1 MKTFWDERFAAKE
14 YIYGEEPNK
23 YFAKKIKQLQPGRLL
38 LPMEGEGRNAVF
50 AASLGWEVDAFDS
63 SVEAIGKAQA
73 LAAAQGVELNY
84 KHCRVEDYDWTVE
97 KYDLIALIFAHLPPA
112 ERMNMHKSVSNSLR
126 PGGTLILELF
136 HPDQLGRT
144 SGGPKVQEMLY
155 SPDLLKDDFPGIEYS
170 ALNRVETTLSEGS
183 YHQGKAILT
192 RGIGTKIKR

>member
-1 MKTFWDERFAAKE
+1 MKTFWDERFADKE
-14 YIYGEEPNK
+14 YIYGEKPNR

-50 AASLGWEVDAFDS
+50 AASLGWEVDSFDS

-73 LAAAQGVELNY
+73 LAEAQGVELNY
-84 KHCRVEDYDWTVE
+84 EHCRVEDYDWPIE

-144 SGGPKVQEMLY
+144 SGGPKVPEMLY
-155 SPDLLKDDFPGIEYS
+155 SPDLLKDDFPDIEYS
-170 ALNRVETTLSEGS
+170 ALNRLETTLSEGS
-183 YHQGKAILT
+183 YHRGKAILT
-192 RGIGTKIKR
+192 RGVGTKIKR